1 MQEAARTVFQYL
13 LGNPVLYF
21 IIAFIAG
28 LAASKSVGYEGKAGF
43 ILYLIVG
50 MFGLF
55 VSQYVILFY
64 GLQQY
69 LDNVSEFRL
78 FFDFIAAYIGS
89 FVVAA
94 IVHFIRPM

>member
-1 MQEAARTVFQYL
+1 MQEAARTVLHYL
-13 LGNPVLYF
+13 LGSPVLYL

-28 LAASKSVGYEGKAGF
+28 LAASKSVAYEGKAGF

-50 MFGLF
+50 ILGLF
-55 VSQYVILFY
+55 VSQFVIVFY

-69 LDNVSEFRL
+69 LENVSEFRL
-78 FFDFIAAYIGS
+78 FFDFVAAYIGS

-94 IVHFIRPM
+94 IVHFIKPM

>member
-1 MQEAARTVFQYL
+1 MQEAARTVLHYL
-13 LGNPVLYF
+13 LGNPVLYL

-28 LAASKSVGYEGKAGF
+28 LAASKSVAYEGKGGF

-50 MFGLF
+50 ILGLF
-55 VSQYVILFY
+55 VSQFVILFY

-69 LDNVSEFRL
+69 LENVSEFRL
-78 FFDFIAAYIGS
+78 FFDFVAAYIGS

-94 IVHFIRPM
+94 IVHFIKPM

>member
-1 MQEAARTVFQYL
+1 MQEVARTVLQYL
-13 LGNPVLYF
+13 LANPVLYL

-28 LAASKSVGYEGKAGF
+28 LAASKSVAYEGKAGF

-50 MFGLF
+50 MLGLF
-55 VSQYVILFY
+55 LSQFVILFY

-69 LDNVSEFRL
+69 LENVSEFRL
-78 FFDFIAAYIGS
+78 FFDFVAAYIGS

>member
-1 MQEAARTVFQYL
+1 MEETARTVFQYL
-13 LGNPVLYF
+13 LGNPVLYL

-28 LAASKSVGYEGKAGF
+28 LAASKSVAYEGKAGF

-50 MFGLF
+50 ILGLF
-55 VSQYVILFY
+55 VSQFVIVFY

-69 LDNVSEFRL
+69 LENVSEFRP
-78 FFDFIAAYIGS
+78 FFDFVAAYIGS

-94 IVHFIRPM
+94 IVHFIKPM

>member
-1 MQEAARTVFQYL
+1 MQEAARTVLQYL
-13 LGNPVLYF
+13 LGNPVLYL

-28 LAASKSVGYEGKAGF
+28 LAASKSVAYEGKAGF

-50 MFGLF
+50 ILGLF
-55 VSQYVILFY
+55 VSQFVIVFY

-69 LDNVSEFRL
+69 LENVSEFRL
-78 FFDFIAAYIGS
+78 FFDFVAAYIGS

-94 IVHFIRPM
+94 IVHFIKPM